1 MITNINITWD
11 DDHPVRAPSAL
22 IDADVVY
29 VVENFKVDNEEV
41 LNAFVPV
48 KPVIIEFNAAMS
60 ESEMFADVEKY
71 LE

>member
-1 MITNINITWD
+1 
-11 DDHPVRAPSAL
+11 
-22 IDADVVY
+22 
-29 VVENFKVDNEEV
+29 V